1 MVEESLD
8 EYVLDSTEAY
18 HEGPRKQAP
27 IVSISSGLELHEAVN
42 ASRWFD
48 RRQPEFP
55 RPN

>member
-48 RRQPEFP
+48 RRQP
-55 RPN
+55 